1 MKIYRTTRSLAHRAF
16 LFMKYTLRPS
26 LRKKPPSEERKGEVV
41 FLLHGILR
49 RAGAMRPI
57 EDSLRKKGYR
67 VVNFGYRSRSES
79 IGDIAD
85 SLADRVKRLM
95 EEEPVTG
102 ISFVTH
108 SMGSIVVRYCL
119 AHYREI
125 PVKRFIMIAPPN
137 RGSIMASYLKRWLP
151 YRLILGRAVEELAR
165 SSESLVSRLPEPRGE
180 FGVIAGGTGAS
191 TGMNPF
197 IPGDD
202 DGTVSVEETRLS
214 GMTDFIQ
221 VRGQHSTLLFQRR
234 VIANVFSF
242 LEDGRFL
249 HDN

>member
-1 MKIYRTTRSLAHRAF
+1 
-16 LFMKYTLRPS
+16 
-26 LRKKPPSEERKGEVV
+26 
-41 FLLHGILR
+41 
-49 RAGAMRPI
+49 MRPI
-57 EDSLRKKGYR
+57 EEALRKDGYR
-67 VVNFGYRSRSES
+67 VVNFGYRSRSET

-85 SLADRVKRLM
+85 SLAGRIQGLM
-95 EEEPVTG
+95 EEEPVAG

-137 RGSIMASYLKRWLP
+137 RGSVMASYLKRWLP
-151 YRLILGRAVEELAR
+151 YRLIFGRAVEELAR
-165 SSESLVSRLPEPRGE
+165 TSDSLVSRLPEPRGQ

-191 TGMNPF
+191 TGINPF

-214 GMTDFIQ
+214 GMSDFIQ

-234 VIANVFSF
+234 VMANVLSF
-242 LEDGRFL
+242 LQDGRFL